1 MMAEQGTLRVP
12 CFFCAVSC
20 LSYAM
25 GCGILFIASG
35 AVAQLGERLV
45 RNEEVGGSNPPSSTL
60 FLLSI
65 PPPVYYPPLRKRNVC
80 RQDGEPSPE
89 RLRAMM
95 DFKERYRS
103 AIRSLI
109 GQYYP
114 SDGVSEKN
122 LSAMEMRLQV
132 KIPGALRDYYLV
144 SGGLLELNEAYHR
157 LLHPNRIRVEDGK
170 LIFMEGYQNAVVW
183 GSDCLSGEYDPIVY
197 REDRSPAH
205 PEWISEEISC
215 SDFLHVM
222 LYWQSVSGGME
233 FQGSAMLSDENF
245 RKMRRDW
252 EYVGGIGSLKAY
264 QRYRMALCATAS
276 GEGVSLMYGAS
287 DRGAFDLIL
296 QELREYGSV

>member
-1 MMAEQGTLRVP
+1 
-12 CFFCAVSC
+12 
-20 LSYAM
+20 
-25 GCGILFIASG
+25 
-35 AVAQLGERLV
+35 
-45 RNEEVGGSNPPSSTL
+45 
-60 FLLSI
+60 
-65 PPPVYYPPLRKRNVC
+65 
-80 RQDGEPSPE
+80 
-89 RLRAMM
+89 MM

-157 LLHPNRIRVEDGK
+157 LLHPNLLRVEDGK
-170 LIFMEGYQNAVVW
+170 LIFMEGYQKAVVW
-183 GSDCLSGEYDPIVY
+183 GSDCLSAEYDPIVY
-197 REDRSPAH
+197 REDLSHADPK
-205 PEWISEEISC
+205 WISEELSC

-233 FQGSAMLSDENF
+233 FQGSSTLSDDNF
-245 RKMRRDW
+245 RKMRQDW

-264 QRYRMALCATAS
+264 QRFRMALCATAS
-276 GEGVSLMYGAS
+276 GDGVLLMYGAS
-287 DRGAFDLIL
+287 DRSAFDQIL
-296 QELREYGSV
+296 QELQEFPTV

>member
-1 MMAEQGTLRVP
+1 
-12 CFFCAVSC
+12 
-20 LSYAM
+20 
-25 GCGILFIASG
+25 
-35 AVAQLGERLV
+35 
-45 RNEEVGGSNPPSSTL
+45 
-60 FLLSI
+60 
-65 PPPVYYPPLRKRNVC
+65 
-80 RQDGEPSPE
+80 
-89 RLRAMM
+89 M

-144 SGGLLELNEAYHR
+144 SGGLLELNEAHHR
-157 LLHPNRIRVEDGK
+157 LLHPNRLRVEDGK

-197 REDRSPAH
+197 REDCAPAH

-233 FQGSAMLSDENF
+233 FQGAAAILHEDF
-245 RKMRRDW
+245 QKLKRDW
-252 EYVGGIGSLKAY
+252 EYVGGIGRLKAY
-264 QRYRMALCATAS
+264 QRYRMALCATGS

-287 DRGAFDLIL
+287 EHSAFELLL
-296 QELREYGSV
+296 QELRKYGSF